1 MQGPQPSSSTPPTLT
16 CHGKT
21 ERPRLRSSQE
31 CVSGWETR
39 PEIRGAG
46 GQTPVPRFLSE
57 ASAPLGAV
65 MRPAPEAG
73 NRKQREPA
81 EQLLLP
87 LDSAACDRRTF
98 APWSLFWTLIG
109 QQPSLGPINPN
120 HSEIVKISF
129 FFSGRLST
137 NEVRAPPPGT
147 LGGRSPSTRGHAL
160 GVPIGLIEDST

>member
-1 MQGPQPSSSTPPTLT
+1 
-16 CHGKT
+16 
-21 ERPRLRSSQE
+21 
-31 CVSGWETR
+31 
-39 PEIRGAG
+39 
-46 GQTPVPRFLSE
+46 
-57 ASAPLGAV
+57 

-87 LDSAACDRRTF
+87 LDSAACDRRTLV
-98 APWSLFWTLIG
+98 PWSLFWTLIG
-109 QQPSLGPINPN
+109 QQPSSLFPGPINSN

-147 LGGRSPSTRGHAL
+147 LGGRSSSTRGHAP
-160 GVPIGLIEDST
+160 GVPIGLKTVREGDLWNYKECRSLGLLGVVVPSPEALWEL